1 MIRVSIACALWAGA
15 AVAETPMTGA
25 EFEAYVTGR
34 TLTYATET
42 SFHGVE
48 KYLPNRRVYWQDR
61 LGECIKGRWYDE
73 GTNIC
78 FIYENDPDPKCWEV
92 FRTTDG
98 LRADFTSYE
107 GPPAIVEVTDSPE
120 PLICPGPELLG

>member
-1 MIRVSIACALWAGA
+1 MIRAVCLWASLASA
-15 AVAETPMTGA
+15 AIAETPMTGE

-34 TLTYATET
+34 TLTYATQNA
-42 SFHGVE
+42 FHGVE
-48 KYLPNRRVYWQDR
+48 RYLPRRRVYWQNR
-61 LGECIKGRWYDE
+61 HGECIKGRWYEE

-78 FIYENDPDPKCWEV
+78 FVYENDPEPKCWEV
-92 FRTTDG
+92 FRTQNG
-98 LRADFTSYE
+98 LRADFTSYA